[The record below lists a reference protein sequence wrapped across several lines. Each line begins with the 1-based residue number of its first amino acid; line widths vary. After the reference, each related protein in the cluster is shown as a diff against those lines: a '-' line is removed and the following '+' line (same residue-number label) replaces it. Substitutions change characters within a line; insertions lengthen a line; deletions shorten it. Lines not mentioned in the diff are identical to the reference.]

1 MREKWW
7 EIRLLLFKVQ
17 PFDEVFLSILW
28 EDFRPIKIKKKK
40 VGDIFHLEGVDE
52 INVMSGNLEDLT
64 LHFSGFR
71 DDGDV

>member
-1 MREKWW
+1 M
-7 EIRLLLFKVQ
+7 LLLFKVQ
-17 PFDEVFLSILW
+17 PFDEVFLSIFC
-28 EDFRPIKIKKKK
+28 EDFRAKIRNKK

-52 INVMSGNLEDLT
+52 MNVMSVGLHGVT